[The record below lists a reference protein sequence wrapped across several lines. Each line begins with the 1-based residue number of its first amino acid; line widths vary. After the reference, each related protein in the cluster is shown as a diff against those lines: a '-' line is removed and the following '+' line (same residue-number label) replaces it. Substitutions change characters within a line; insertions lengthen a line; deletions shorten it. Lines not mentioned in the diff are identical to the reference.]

1 MGVLLLVAREV
12 TCVSPHQVQQPE
24 GNVGRTVSRVEL
36 RAWEEVE
43 MREVVGGGGGEEEWV
58 VSLLSQVLQGEL
70 YLIASVTTLSR
81 HCRAPSITH
90 C

>member
-43 MREVVGGGGGEEEWV
+43 MREVVGGEGVKRSGWLAFYRRCYKEN
-58 VSLLSQVLQGEL
+58 
-70 YLIASVTTLSR
+70 YI
-81 HCRAPSITH
+81 
-90 C
+90 